1 MAEEKNNG
9 AAIEELFRQGIWFVL
24 AFIAL
29 MVLFFVLRPIFFKDL
44 IEPFWDFFGLHNA
57 WPAAMAFL
65 EMVWREF
72 GLFLVFLVIVFFWWT
87 VSQKEPEKKSA
98 KK

>member
-1 MAEEKNNG
+1 MGEGENNG
-9 AAIEELFRQGIWFVL
+9 ATTEELFRQGIWFVV
-24 AFIAL
+24 AFIGL
-29 MVLFFVLRPIFFKDL
+29 MVLFFILQPIFFKDL

-57 WPAAMAFL
+57 WAGAMTFL

-87 VSQKEPEKKSA
+87 VSQKRTEKKPEK
-98 KK
+98 